1 MKKIFSLILKV
12 LGFVFIS
19 AALLGALGTVSAY
32 IARAKLGTGLL
43 FAEAEIFILST
54 VVFTMLGIT
63 SFWIGEKKMI
73 RNLTI

>member
-19 AALLGALGTVSAY
+19 AALLGAFGTASAY
-32 IARAKLGTGLL
+32 IARAKHGTGLL
-43 FAEAEIFILST
+43 FADAEIFILLT

-63 SFWIGEKKMI
+63 SFWIGEKIKK
-73 RNLTI
+73 